1 MKRGTMQFNILIA
14 DDEISDLDSII
25 SNIQH
30 QIPNISIQKSLDAKD
45 ILNNMKNIDLLIIST
60 HLNNEESFEFVRS
73 LEDFV
78 FNTIFLTND
87 AKSDE
92 EADKAS
98 EIGIFDFV
106 SKPINI
112 NKFKHKILHYMS
124 IRKRELE
131 LLREKKISHSI
142 MNTTS
147 NPIFVTDSKKVLFS
161 NTALLELLGYET
173 IEEINDTFTEIKD
186 IFNSRPVVIQD
197 DINLLHE
204 DKELLNQNQHTDWFS
219 NIKNN
224 NQHKLFI
231 NGKNGN
237 DYVFV
242 INSTLLDDG
251 FTYIIHLKDI
261 TKEVEQQLEL
271 TNLLYTDNLTYLSN
285 RTKLIEDLQNQKVN
299 IKSLAIMD
307 INSFKEINDFYGH
320 KTGDTILKG
329 IAELIIPMIIT
340 RENLLFYKFPSD
352 IYCLA
357 NLDDD
362 EEDFT
367 HLIKSII
374 EAIEKKVFKIDPH
387 EIDARIT
394 VGMSFSKKNNKLI
407 TADLALQAA
416 KQDHKDY
423 LVFYDELDNIN
434 EYKNNMVWTKKLK
447 YALANDDI
455 IVYYQPLI
463 NNQTLK
469 VDKYECLVR
478 MIDKDK
484 VVSPF
489 FFLEVSKRTNQ
500 YAKIT
505 KVVIEK
511 SFKEFSTLPF
521 EFSVNVSYE
530 DIEDPDFIVFVK
542 DQLSKYNVANRVVF
556 EILEDEGIKNYDVL
570 IDFINEVKSLGC
582 KVAIDDF
589 GSGYSNFEHLLKMN
603 VDFLKIDASLIKNI
617 ATDENS
623 YKVTKTIIDFA
634 KNLNLKTIAEFV
646 ESKEIFDIVKELGT
660 DYSQGYYFSAPIEKP
675 NIYDYK

>member
-1 MKRGTMQFNILIA
+1 MQFNILIA
-14 DDEISDLDSII
+14 DDEISDLDTII

-30 QIPNISIQKSLDAKD
+30 LIPNITIQKSLDAKE

-60 HLNNEESFEFVRS
+60 KLNKEESFDFIQS
-73 LEDFV
+73 LEDFI

-98 EIGIFDFV
+98 EIGVFDFV

-112 NKFKHKILHYMS
+112 NKLKHKILHYIS

-142 MNTTS
+142 MNTTT

-161 NTALLELLGYET
+161 NTALLDLLGYET
-173 IEEINDTFTEIKD
+173 IEEINETFTEIKD
-186 IFNSRPVVIQD
+186 IFNSRPVMIQD

-231 NGKNGN
+231 KSKNGD
-237 DYVFV
+237 DYVYV

-285 RTKLIEDLQNQKVN
+285 RTKLIEDLQNSNIN

-340 RENLLFYKFPSD
+340 RENYLFYKFPSD

-367 HLIKSII
+367 MLIKNII
-374 EAIEKKVFKIDPH
+374 DAIEKKVFKIDPH
-387 EIDARIT
+387 EIDARVT

-484 VVSPF
+484 VISPF
-489 FFLEVSKRTNQ
+489 FFLEVSKKTNQ

-511 SFKEFSTLPF
+511 SFKEFDNLPF

-530 DIEDPDFIVFVK
+530 DIEDPGFLVFIK
-542 DQLSKYNVANRVVF
+542 KELSKYNVANRVVF

-570 IDFINEVKSLGC
+570 IDFINEVKALGC

>member
-1 MKRGTMQFNILIA
+1 MQFNILIA
-14 DDEISDLDSII
+14 DNEVSNLDSII
-25 SNIQH
+25 FDIQNLL
-30 QIPNISIQKSLDAKD
+30 PNTSVQKASTFKEIASEIQNTD
-45 ILNNMKNIDLLIIST
+45 ILIIST
-60 HLNNEESFEFVRS
+60 HFHKEESFEFIKS
-73 LEDFV
+73 MQAYV
-78 FNTIFLTND
+78 FSTIFLTND
-87 AKSDE
+87 AKSDDE
-92 EADKAS
+92 VNKAS
-98 EIGIFDFV
+98 DIGVFDFI

-112 NKFKHKILHYMS
+112 NKLKHKILHYIS

-131 LLREKKISHSI
+131 LLREKKISTSI
-142 MNTTS
+142 MNTTT

-161 NTALLELLGYET
+161 NTALLNLLGFSSTDEL
-173 IEEINDTFTEIKD
+173 NNTFSDIKD
-186 IFNSRPVVIQD
+186 MFNSKHVIIQD
-197 DINLLHE
+197 DISLLHE
-204 DKELLNQNQHTDWFS
+204 DKELLNQNQDTDWFS

-231 NGKNGN
+231 KGN
-237 DYVFV
+237 DNVDYVYV

-285 RTKLIEDLQNQKVN
+285 RTKLIEDLQNSEIN
-299 IKSLAIMD
+299 IKSIAIMD

-329 IAELIIPMIIT
+329 IAELIIPLIIMQ
-340 RENLLFYKFPSD
+340 ENLVFYKFPAD

-357 NLDDD
+357 NLDED
-362 EEDFT
+362 EEAFT
-367 HLIKSII
+367 DLIKKII
-374 EAIEKKVFKIDPH
+374 EAVERKVFKINSH

-394 VGMSFSKKNNKLI
+394 VGMSFSQKNNKLI

-416 KQDHKDY
+416 KEDHKDF
-423 LVFYDELDNIN
+423 LVFFDELDNIN

-447 YALANDDI
+447 NALANDE
-455 IVYYQPLI
+455 IVVYFQPLI
-463 NNQTLK
+463 NNQTMQ

-478 MIDKDK
+478 MIDEDK
-484 VVSPF
+484 VISPF
-489 FFLEVSKRTNQ
+489 FFLDISKKSNQ
-500 YAKIT
+500 YTKIT
-505 KVVIEK
+505 KVVIQK
-511 SFKEFSTLPF
+511 SFKEFDSLPF

-530 DIEDPDFIVFVK
+530 DIENPEFIIFIK
-542 DQLSKYNVANRVVF
+542 EELKKYNVANRVVF

-603 VDFLKIDASLIKNI
+603 IDYLKIDASLIKNI

-646 ESKEIFDIVKELGT
+646 ENKEIFDIVKELGT
-660 DYSQGYYFSAPIEKP
+660 DYSQGYYFSAPVAHP
-675 NIYDYK
+675 DIYNYK

>member
-1 MKRGTMQFNILIA
+1 MQFNILIA
-14 DDEISDLDSII
+14 DNEVSNLDSII
-25 SNIQH
+25 FDIQNLL
-30 QIPNISIQKSLDAKD
+30 PNTSVQKASTFKEIASEIQNTD
-45 ILNNMKNIDLLIIST
+45 ILIIST
-60 HLNNEESFEFVRS
+60 HFHKEESFEFIKS
-73 LEDFV
+73 MQAYV
-78 FNTIFLTND
+78 FSTIFLTND
-87 AKSDE
+87 AKSDDE
-92 EADKAS
+92 VNKAS
-98 EIGIFDFV
+98 DIGVFDFI

-112 NKFKHKILHYMS
+112 NKLKHKILHYIS

-131 LLREKKISHSI
+131 LLREKKISTSI
-142 MNTTS
+142 MNTTT

-161 NTALLELLGYET
+161 NTALLNLLGFSST
-173 IEEINDTFTEIKD
+173 EELNNTFSDIKD
-186 IFNSRPVVIQD
+186 MFNSKHVIIQD
-197 DINLLHE
+197 DISLLHE
-204 DKELLNQNQHTDWFS
+204 DKELLNQNQDTDWFS

-231 NGKNGN
+231 KGN
-237 DYVFV
+237 DNVDYVYV

-285 RTKLIEDLQNQKVN
+285 RTKLIEDLQNSEIN
-299 IKSLAIMD
+299 IKSIAIMD

-329 IAELIIPMIIT
+329 IAELIIPLIIMQ
-340 RENLLFYKFPSD
+340 ENLVFYKFPAD

-357 NLDDD
+357 NLDED
-362 EEDFT
+362 EEAFT
-367 HLIKSII
+367 DLIKKII
-374 EAIEKKVFKIDPH
+374 EAVERKVFKINSH

-394 VGMSFSKKNNKLI
+394 VGMSFSQKNNKLI

-416 KQDHKDY
+416 KEDHKDF
-423 LVFYDELDNIN
+423 LVFFDELDNIN

-447 YALANDDI
+447 NALANDE
-455 IVYYQPLI
+455 IVVYFQPLI
-463 NNQTLK
+463 NNQTMQ

-478 MIDKDK
+478 MIDEDK
-484 VVSPF
+484 VISPF
-489 FFLEVSKRTNQ
+489 FFLDISKKSNQ
-500 YAKIT
+500 YTKIT
-505 KVVIEK
+505 KVVIQK
-511 SFKEFSTLPF
+511 SFKEFDSLPF

-530 DIEDPDFIVFVK
+530 DIENPEFIIFIK
-542 DQLSKYNVANRVVF
+542 EELKKYNVANRVVF

-603 VDFLKIDASLIKNI
+603 IDYLKIDASLIKNI

-646 ESKEIFDIVKELGT
+646 ENKEIFDIVKELGT
-660 DYSQGYYFSAPIEKP
+660 DYSQGYYFSAPVAHP
-675 NIYDYK
+675 DIYNYK

>member
-1 MKRGTMQFNILIA
+1 MQFNILIA

-30 QIPNISIQKSLDAKD
+30 LIPEITIQKSLDTKD
-45 ILNNMKNIDLLIIST
+45 ILNNIKNIDLLIVST
-60 HLNNEESFEFVRS
+60 HLNKEASFEFVRS

-92 EADKAS
+92 EANKAS
-98 EIGIFDFV
+98 EIGIFDFI

-112 NKFKHKILHYMS
+112 NKLKHKILHYMS

-161 NTALLELLGYET
+161 NIALLDLLGYQT

-204 DKELLNQNQHTDWFS
+204 DKELINQNQHTDWFS

-374 EAIEKKVFKIDPH
+374 EAIEKKVFKIEPH

>member
-1 MKRGTMQFNILIA
+1 MQFNILIA

-45 ILNNMKNIDLLIIST
+45 ILINMKNIDLLIIST

>member
-1 MKRGTMQFNILIA
+1 MQFNILIA

-25 SNIQH
+25 SNIHH
-30 QIPNISIQKSLDAKD
+30 QIPNITIQKSLDAKN
-45 ILNNMKNIDLLIIST
+45 ILNNIKDVDLLIIST
-60 HLNNEESFEFVRS
+60 HLNKEESFEFIQS

-112 NKFKHKILHYMS
+112 NKLKHKILHYMS

-131 LLREKKISHSI
+131 LLREKKISNSI
-142 MNTTS
+142 MNTTT

-161 NTALLELLGYET
+161 NTALLDLLGYET

-204 DKELLNQNQHTDWFS
+204 DKELLNQNQHIDWFS

-231 NGKNGN
+231 NGKNGS

-357 NLDDD
+357 NLEED

-374 EAIEKKVFKIDPH
+374 EAIEKKVFKIEQH

-505 KVVIEK
+505 KVVIQK

-542 DQLSKYNVANRVVF
+542 EQLSKYNVANRVVF

>member
-1 MKRGTMQFNILIA
+1 MQFNILIA

>member
-1 MKRGTMQFNILIA
+1 MQFNILIA
-14 DDEISDLDSII
+14 DNEVPNLDSII
-25 SNIQH
+25 LDIQNSL
-30 QIPNISIQKSLDAKD
+30 PNTSFQKAITFKEVASEIQNTD
-45 ILNNMKNIDLLIIST
+45 ILIIST
-60 HLNNEESFEFVRS
+60 HFHKEESFEFIKGMQAY
-73 LEDFV
+73 V
-78 FNTIFLTND
+78 FSTIFLTND
-87 AKSDE
+87 AKSDDE
-92 EADKAS
+92 VNKAS
-98 EIGIFDFV
+98 DIGVFDFI

-112 NKFKHKILHYMS
+112 NKLKHKILHYIS
-124 IRKRELE
+124 ILKRELE
-131 LLREKKISHSI
+131 LLREKKISTSI
-142 MNTTS
+142 MNTTT

-161 NTALLELLGYET
+161 NTALLNLLGFSST
-173 IEEINDTFTEIKD
+173 EEVNNTLSDIKD
-186 IFNSRPVVIQD
+186 MFNSKHVIIQD
-197 DINLLHE
+197 DVSLLYE
-204 DKELLNQNQHTDWFS
+204 DEELLNQKQDTDWFS

-231 NGKNGN
+231 KGN
-237 DYVFV
+237 DGVDYVYV

-285 RTKLIEDLQNQKVN
+285 RTKLIEDLQNSDIN
-299 IKSLAIMD
+299 IKSIAIID

-329 IAELIIPMIIT
+329 IAELIIPLIIMQ
-340 RENLLFYKFPSD
+340 ENLVFYKFPAD

-357 NLDDD
+357 NLDEN
-362 EEDFT
+362 EETFT
-367 HLIKSII
+367 DLIKKII
-374 EAIEKKVFKIDPH
+374 EAVEKKVFKINTH

-394 VGMSFSKKNNKLI
+394 VGISFSQKNNKLI

-416 KQDHKDY
+416 KEDHKDF
-423 LVFYDELDNIN
+423 LVFFDELDNIN

-447 YALANDDI
+447 NALVNDE
-455 IVYYQPLI
+455 IVVYFQPLI
-463 NNQTLK
+463 NNQTMQ

-478 MIDKDK
+478 MIDEDK
-484 VVSPF
+484 VISPF
-489 FFLEVSKRTNQ
+489 FFLDISKKSNQ
-500 YAKIT
+500 YTKIT
-505 KVVIEK
+505 KVVIQK
-511 SFKEFSTLPF
+511 SFKKFDSLPF

-530 DIEDPDFIVFVK
+530 DIENPEFIIFIK
-542 DQLSKYNVANRVVF
+542 EELKKYNVANRVVF

-570 IDFINEVKSLGC
+570 IEFIKEVKSLGC

-603 VDFLKIDASLIKNI
+603 IDYLKIDASLIKNI

-646 ESKEIFDIVKELGT
+646 ENKEIFDIIKELGT
-660 DYSQGYYFSAPIEKP
+660 DYSQGYYFSAPVEHP
-675 NIYDYK
+675 DIYDYK

>member
-1 MKRGTMQFNILIA
+1 MQFNILIA

-30 QIPNISIQKSLDAKD
+30 LIPNISIQKAINTKEILDKIKD
-45 ILNNMKNIDLLIIST
+45 IDLLIISSN
-60 HLNNEESFEFVRS
+60 LNNDESFDFIES
-73 LEDFV
+73 LEDFT

-87 AKSDE
+87 AKSDN
-92 EADKAS
+92 EANKAS
-98 EIGIFDFV
+98 EIGVFDFI
-106 SKPINI
+106 SKPIHL
-112 NKFKHKILHYMS
+112 NKFKHKIMHYIS

-131 LLREKKISHSI
+131 LLREKKISNSI

-161 NTALLELLGYET
+161 NTALLNLLGYET
-173 IEEINDTFTEIKD
+173 IEEINDTFSEIKD
-186 IFNSRPVVIQD
+186 IFDSRPVMIQD

-231 NGKNGN
+231 KGKDGN
-237 DYVFV
+237 DYVYV

-271 TNLLYTDNLTYLSN
+271 TNLLYTDNLTFLSN
-285 RTKLIEDLQNQKVN
+285 RTKLIEDLQNPSIN

-329 IAELIIPMIIT
+329 IAELIIPMIIM
-340 RENLLFYKFPSD
+340 RSNLIFYKFPSD

-357 NLDDD
+357 NLD
-362 EEDFT
+362 EEEEEFT
-367 HLIKSII
+367 NLIKEII
-374 EAIEKKVFKIDPH
+374 DKVEKKVFKIDAH
-387 EIDARIT
+387 EIHSRLT
-394 VGMSFSKKNNKLI
+394 VGISFSKKNNKLI

-416 KQDHKDY
+416 KEDHKDY

-434 EYKNNMVWTKKLK
+434 EYKNNMVWTKKIK

-455 IVYYQPLI
+455 IVYFQPLI

-489 FFLEVSKRTNQ
+489 FFLDVSKKTNQ

-511 SFKEFSTLPF
+511 SFREFDKLPF

-530 DIEDPDFIVFVK
+530 DIEQPSFLDFVK
-542 DQLSKYNVANRVVF
+542 EQLAKYNVANRVVF

-646 ESKEIFDIVKELGT
+646 ENKEIFEIVKELGT
-660 DYSQGYYFSAPIEKP
+660 DYSQGYYFSAPISKP
-675 NIYDYK
+675 NIYDYKQVL